1 MATQSNAGTESTK
14 RELLITR
21 TFDAPRELVFKAW
34 TDPQHLIRWWGPR
47 GYTTPLCEMDLR
59 PGGAYR
65 FRMRSSEG
73 NEVLW
78 HGMVREIVA
87 PERIVWTCRIDH
99 ADGTPISSE
108 TTLTITLKDEQG
120 KTHLTLHQGIFDSDE
135 NCAAHQSGW
144 SDALDRMAEHFAA
157 TQSK

>member
-1 MATQSNAGTESTK
+1 MKCDPKHAGTESTK
-14 RELLITR
+14 RELDYAL
-21 TFDAPRELVFKAW
+21 DALVNWSSAW
-34 TDPQHLIRWWGPR
+34 TDLNIRSDGGGAR
-47 GYTTPLCEMDLR
+47 YTTPLCEMDLR

-87 PERIVWTCRIDH
+87 PERVVWTCRIDH

-108 TTLTITLKDEQG
+108 TTLTVTLKDEQG